1 MTNNIFIDFEEKRDY
16 TIQLLN
22 NLPSAV
28 CLFTISSE
36 IRFLHFNR
44 AAEDLLGYENGELAA
59 LTADDPMAL
68 FHPDHE
74 NHVFSE
80 LIAAMLQGQ
89 MLNYN
94 CQLRC
99 ADGSYKWA
107 NISARLVQQK
117 SGTLYYQSVITPIKE
132 PDNIMLQG
140 FHALIAMG
148 DDKESSM
155 LSRLIEHYGGTCDV
169 FDHGLDAFDRFENSD
184 DGFYQCIF
192 IGCRMK
198 DINGFEMAKDIR
210 HAAHPQS
217 GLMPLILMTDEN
229 DAENIQEA
237 GDVGITAYIRKPLSP
252 KKITKW
258 LKTLNK

>member
-1 MTNNIFIDFEEKRDY
+1 MTNNIFTDFEENREY
-16 TIQLLN
+16 TIQLLD

-28 CLFTISSE
+28 SLFTISDE
-36 IRFLHFNR
+36 IRFIHFNR
-44 AAEDLLGYENGELAA
+44 VAEELLGYKSGELLT
-59 LTADDPMAL
+59 LTADDPMQL

-80 LIAAMLQGQ
+80 LIAAMMQGN

-99 ADGSYKWA
+99 AEGSYKWA
-107 NISARLVQQK
+107 NIAARLVQQK

-140 FHALIAMG
+140 FHALIVMG
-148 DDKESSM
+148 DSQDSTM
-155 LSRLIEHYGGTCDV
+155 LTKLIEHYGGTCDIYNR
-169 FDHGLDAFDRFENSD
+169 GIDALERFESSD
-184 DGFYQCIF
+184 DGFYNCIF

-198 DINGFEMAKDIR
+198 DMNGFELAKDIR
-210 HAAHPQS
+210 HSRHPQAKS
-217 GLMPLILMTDEN
+217 LPLLLLTDEKVS
-229 DAENIQEA
+229 ENAQEA
-237 GDVGITAYIRKPLSP
+237 VDVGITAYIRKPLSP

-258 LKTLNK
+258 LKKLHK

>member
-1 MTNNIFIDFEEKRDY
+1 MTNIFTDFETRKEY
-16 TIQLLN
+16 TIELLD

-36 IRFLHFNR
+36 IRFIHFNR
-44 AAEDLLGYENGELAA
+44 TAEELLGYSSGELLT
-59 LTADDPMAL
+59 LTADEPMNL
-68 FHPDHE
+68 FHPEQE
-74 NHVFSE
+74 NQVFSE
-80 LIAAMLQGQ
+80 LISAMLQGS

-99 ADGSYKWA
+99 ADGTYKWV
-107 NISARLVQQK
+107 NIAARLVQQK

-148 DDKESSM
+148 DEAEITT
-155 LSRLIEHYGGTCDV
+155 LSNLIEHYGGTCDIYSR
-169 FDHGLDAFDRFENSD
+169 GIDALERFESSE
-184 DGFYQCIF
+184 DGFYQCVF

-198 DINGFEMAKDIR
+198 DMNGFEMAKDIR
-210 HAAHPQS
+210 HSSHSQAGS
-217 GLMPLILMTDEN
+217 LPLLLLTDET
-229 DAENIQEA
+229 DLENVQDV
-237 GDVGITAYIRKPLSP
+237 GDVGFTAYIRKPFSP
-252 KKITKW
+252 KKIKTW

>member
-1 MTNNIFIDFEEKRDY
+1 MTNNIFTDFDEKREY
-16 TIQLLN
+16 TIELLD

-28 CLFTISSE
+28 CLFTISDE
-36 IRFLHFNR
+36 IRFIHFNKT
-44 AAEDLLGYENGELAA
+44 AEELLGYESGEL
-59 LTADDPMAL
+59 LTLTTDDPMQL

-80 LIAAMLQGQ
+80 LISAMLQGQ

-99 ADGSYKWA
+99 SDGTYKWA
-107 NISARLVQQK
+107 NIAARLVQQK

-140 FHALIAMG
+140 FHALIVMG
-148 DDKESSM
+148 DEKDSNM
-155 LSRLIEHYGGTCDV
+155 LTELIEHYGGTCDV
-169 FDHGLDAFDRFENSD
+169 YKRGIDAFDRFTDSD
-184 DGFYQCIF
+184 DGFYNCIF

-198 DINGFEMAKDIR
+198 DINGFELAKDVR
-210 HAAHPQS
+210 FSNHPQAKS
-217 GLMPLILMTDEN
+217 IALLLISEDSEV
-229 DAENIQEA
+229 AEEA
-237 GDVGITAYIRKPLSP
+237 VDIGITAYIRKPLSP